1 MDLIKRHGG
10 DSLSYMIQVCI
21 PPYFEWVCVEVGTK
35 ALQEIKR
42 QVTHIKSIYP
52 DYLVRAFDVMSAK
65 TLVVA

>member
-1 MDLIKRHGG
+1 
-10 DSLSYMIQVCI
+10 MIQVCI